1 MNIKDL
7 VDSITDQVQKK
18 LVGRATIVDLEQ
30 EITDRKND
38 VNNLQEQ
45 LDNTEDFVFT
55 LQNGTT
61 VTKKVVVKDE

>member
-38 VNNLQEQ
+38 VNNLQAQ